1 MTGSGTGWRY
11 VEGRPRV
18 LVVADDERRD
28 PLAGRIAETV
38 DEFAVETASSVD
50 DAVAAL
56 DDTVA
61 VVVTTET
68 VPGGSPA
75 DLARRVTERDPPP
88 GVVVFAETLDEE
100 VAGATAAGPVTLQPV
115 TGPEPATWPV
125 ADPVAERG
133 KGYLRRLERT
143 TDSDALRTLFEDT
156 ETSFFLTDEAGRYLR
171 LGPWEHGPDPDEA
184 LGKTERAVPRRVG
197 LSETWHD
204 ATLDVVES
212 GDAEHG
218 RITTAGTDDQLAFET
233 TRLPWFDDDGS
244 VQGVVGYRRR
254 AGDERARAERL
265 ARRVDRLEGFVE
277 HISHDL
283 RNPLLVADGY
293 LDLARAGEDGAL
305 DRVADALHRMEE
317 LVDDV
322 ETLAGS
328 DEAHA
333 TLDRTD
339 LETVVTDVWEVT
351 GYPTDGATLVLDV
364 PERTVVDAP
373 EGELRLLFENCFVN
387 ALEHAGPDVTVS
399 VGTLDGGFYVADDGP
414 GIPPEHRDDVTERG
428 FTTAE
433 DGTGVGLSVVAGVAD
448 SNNWELHITDNRLRR
463 GDTAADPPSGPTAEG
478 DASVSGAPAESAT
491 GDGERPGA
499 RLEFHDVMCV
509 TEPDRTVV
517 PGETLEL
524 TDSADV
530 GDVEVPGES
539 TYDAS
544 ADRWTVSGEG
554 VNIYHD
560 QAGFHYVYT
569 TVEGDVRIEGTV
581 RGVEELYPFSKGGF
595 MIRDSLD
602 PDAAHGYVGRIASG
616 EAEVLWQTEHDVYT
630 RSQQFDAGSQQFDRF
645 RLDREGSLLTCWV
658 RRGGSWLPVDQR
670 RVTLS
675 DPVHVGLA
683 VCSVTP
689 GTSCA
694 ATFEDVTVC
703 RLEPE

>member
-1 MTGSGTGWRY
+1 
-11 VEGRPRV
+11 
-18 LVVADDERRD
+18 
-28 PLAGRIAETV
+28 
-38 DEFAVETASSVD
+38 
-50 DAVAAL
+50 
-56 DDTVA
+56 
-61 VVVTTET
+61 
-68 VPGGSPA
+68 
-75 DLARRVTERDPPP
+75 
-88 GVVVFAETLDEE
+88 
-100 VAGATAAGPVTLQPV
+100 
-115 TGPEPATWPV
+115 
-125 ADPVAERG
+125 
-133 KGYLRRLERT
+133 
-143 TDSDALRTLFEDT
+143 
-156 ETSFFLTDEAGRYLR
+156 
-171 LGPWEHGPDPDEA
+171 
-184 LGKTERAVPRRVG
+184 
-197 LSETWHD
+197 
-204 ATLDVVES
+204 
-212 GDAEHG
+212 
-218 RITTAGTDDQLAFET
+218 
-233 TRLPWFDDDGS
+233 
-244 VQGVVGYRRR
+244 
-254 AGDERARAERL
+254 
-265 ARRVDRLEGFVE
+265 
-277 HISHDL
+277 
-283 RNPLLVADGY
+283 
-293 LDLARAGEDGAL
+293 
-305 DRVADALHRMEE
+305 
-317 LVDDV
+317 
-322 ETLAGS
+322 
-328 DEAHA
+328 
-333 TLDRTD
+333 
-339 LETVVTDVWEVT
+339 
-351 GYPTDGATLVLDV
+351 
-364 PERTVVDAP
+364 
-373 EGELRLLFENCFVN
+373 
-387 ALEHAGPDVTVS
+387 VTVS

-428 FTTAE
+428 FSTAE
-433 DGTGVGLSVVAGVAD
+433 DGTGIGLSVVAGVAD

-463 GDTAADPPSGPTAEG
+463 GDTAADPPSGPTTEG

-509 TEPDRTVV
+509 TEPDRTVA
-517 PGETLEL
+517 PGETLEF

-554 VNIYHD
+554 VNVYHD
-560 QAGFHYVYT
+560 QVGFHYVYT

-581 RGVEELYPFSKGGF
+581 TGVEELYPFSKGGF

>member
-1 MTGSGTGWRY
+1 MTGSGTEWRY

-18 LVVADDERRD
+18 LVVTDEERRG
-28 PLAGRIAETV
+28 PLADRVAETV
-38 DEFAVETASSVD
+38 DGFAVESASTVD
-50 DAVAAL
+50 DAVAVL

-61 VVVTTET
+61 VVVTTGT
-68 VPGGSPA
+68 VPGGSAA
-75 DLARRVTERDPPP
+75 DLARQVTERDPTP

-115 TGPEPATWPV
+115 TGSDPATWPV
-125 ADPVAERG
+125 TDPVVERG
-133 KGYLRRLERT
+133 EEYLRRVERT
-143 TDSDALRTLFEDT
+143 TDSDALRTLFEDS
-156 ETSFFLTDEAGRYLR
+156 ETSFFLTDEVGRYLR
-171 LGPWEHGPDPDEA
+171 LGPWENGPDPDEA
-184 LGKTERAVPRRVG
+184 LGKTERSVPRRID
-197 LSETWHD
+197 LSETWHE
-204 ATLDVVES
+204 ATLEVVES
-212 GDAEHG
+212 EEPEYG
-218 RITTAGTDDQLAFET
+218 RVTTAGTDDQLAFET
-233 TRLPWFDDDGS
+233 TRLPWFDDDGA
-244 VQGVVGYRRR
+244 VRGVVGYRRR
-254 AGDERARAERL
+254 VGDEQARAERL
-265 ARRVDRLEGFVE
+265 ARRVERLEGFVE

-322 ETLAGS
+322 ETLAES

-333 TLDRTD
+333 TLERTD
-339 LETVVTDVWEVT
+339 LHSVVTDVWEVT
-351 GYPTDGATLVLDV
+351 GHPTDGATLVLDV
-364 PERTVVDAP
+364 PERAVVDAP
-373 EGELRLLFENCFVN
+373 ESELRLLFENCFVN
-387 ALEHAGPDVTVS
+387 AVEHAGPDVTVR

-428 FTTAE
+428 FTTTE

-448 SNNWELHITDNRLRR
+448 SNNWEFQITDSRLRR
-463 GDTAADPPSGPTAEG
+463 GDTATDTTSRPTAEG
-478 DASVSGAPAESAT
+478 DASVSGDPVESAT

-499 RLEFHDVMCV
+499 RFEFHDVMSV

-517 PGETLEL
+517 SGETLEL
-524 TDSADV
+524 TDSADI
-530 GDVEVPGES
+530 GDVGVPGES

-544 ADRWTVSGEG
+544 TDRWTISGEG

-581 RGVEELYPFSKGGF
+581 TSVEELYPFSKGGF

-602 PDAAHGYVGRIASG
+602 PDAAHGYVGRIATG
-616 EAEVLWQTEHDVYT
+616 EAEVLWQTEHDAYT
-630 RSQQFDAGSQQFDRF
+630 RSQQFDAGGQQFDRF
-645 RLDREGSLLTCWV
+645 RLDREGSLVTCWV

-670 RVTLS
+670 HVALS
-675 DPVHVGLA
+675 DPVQVGLA

-689 GTSCA
+689 GESCA
-694 ATFEDVTVC
+694 VTFEDVTLC
-703 RLEPE
+703 RLETE